1 VGPGQPVPREPEH
14 QALTTTESIP
24 PELFLEGYSPGIRK
38 AVNRLRAVVK
48 EAVPDAI
55 ERVRI
60 GWRLIGYDVPVG
72 KRSRYFAFVWPEVEH
87 AHLGF
92 EYGIWMADPD
102 NLLRGAHLK
111 LRKVRFVTYEPGE
124 AIPESALVAYTRD
137 AARLASMSR
146 EERLARELD
155 RD

>member
-1 VGPGQPVPREPEH
+1 MEP
-14 QALTTTESIP
+14 IP
-24 PELFLEGYSPGIRK
+24 PELFLESYPPGIRRTIE
-38 AVNRLRAVVK
+38 RLRAVVK

-72 KRSRYFAFVWPEVEH
+72 KRTRYFAFVWPEVEH

-92 EYGIWMADPD
+92 EYGVWMDDPD
-102 NLLRGAHLK
+102 NLLQGAHLK
-111 LRKVRFVTYEPGE
+111 LRKIRFVTYEAGE
-124 AIPESALVAYTRD
+124 PIPESALVAYTRH
-137 AARLASMSR
+137 AARLATMTR